1 MTGIHL
7 WQPTHGK
14 ACAQNP
20 HVPRLANTGQTGQIG
35 STVSETVRSGRDNGW
50 SRFLCFF
57 SRGGKKHDIW
67 YPSRKKH
74 LHWKSKIIFKS
85 ALGGDILVR
94 RGVYDMWVCLG
105 LCCES
110 TSKYCIKDH
119 HRYVCFTVPWFLPGL
134 GNGIRTSQ
142 TKAPLI
148 LDFCAFIQIFTF
160 IFHNIP
166 LILCV

>member
-1 MTGIHL
+1 MA
-7 WQPTHGK
+7 K
-14 ACAQNP
+14 
-20 HVPRLANTGQTGQIG
+20 LAHRIPMSQG
-35 STVSETVRSGRDNGW
+35 SRTPVRSGAPSARQCAAAETMGEVV
-50 SRFLCFF
+50 SYVFF

-85 ALGGDILVR
+85 ALGGDILVG